1 MGARTIGFLQ
11 NGGNRSR
18 FMTMETKDIE
28 LIYEKYKECNHVSTD
43 TRNLTEGCLFFAL
56 KGPNF
61 DANAFAEEALNK
73 GAKYAVISDEKYKKD
88 DRFLLV
94 EDTLRALQLVA
105 NHHRRQLTIPIIGI
119 TGSNG
124 KTTTKE
130 LINLVLSQKYKSW
143 ATQGNLNNHIGVP
156 LTLLNAPKDAEIMVV
171 EMGAN
176 KLRDIKELCDIAEPS
191 HGIITNIGKAHLEG
205 FGSFEG
211 ILRTKTELY
220 QHLLDHKGTAFINS
234 RNDLLSNYG
243 NKFADPIY
251 YPAKG
256 DYYHCELISADPFVE
271 LKAENR
277 QKIKTRL
284 MGIYNYENIAAALC
298 IGKFFEVDP
307 KDANKAVADY
317 APSNNR
323 SQIIEHE
330 NGNFI
335 ILDAYNANPSS
346 MKAAIEN
353 FAALNRPKKVLI
365 LGDMKELGDDSIKEH
380 HDLGRLIAKYDFD
393 KILLCGI
400 SIIKA
405 MDNNPGAVN
414 FENKLMLIN
423 YLKSKKYKNTTF
435 LIKGSRSMGLEEVVK
450 YL

>member
-1 MGARTIGFLQ
+1 MDQKVIQ
-11 NGGNRSR
+11 
-18 FMTMETKDIE
+18 D
-28 LIYEKYKECNHVSTD
+28 IYEKYLECQGVSTD
-43 TRNLTEGCLFFAL
+43 TRNLQEGCMFFAL

-61 DANAFAEEALNK
+61 DANAFAGEALEK
-73 GAKYAVISDEKYKKD
+73 GAKYAVISDAKYQKD
-88 DRFLLV
+88 ERYLLAD
-94 EDTLRALQLVA
+94 DTLRALQLLA
-105 NHHRRQLTIPIIGI
+105 NHHRHQLDIPIIGI

-130 LINLVLSQKYKSW
+130 LINLVLQQKYKTW

-156 LTLLNAPKDAEIMVV
+156 LTLLNAPKDVEIMVV

-176 KLRDIKELCDIAEPS
+176 KLKDIHELCEIAEPT

-205 FGSFEG
+205 FGGFEG

-220 QHLLDHKGTAFINS
+220 QFLLDHNGTVFINS
-234 RNDLLSNYG
+234 RNELLASWG
-243 NKFADPIY
+243 NRFENPIY

-256 DYYHCELISADPFVE
+256 DYYHSELINAEPFVQ
-271 LKAENR
+271 LKAENK
-277 QKIKTRL
+277 QKIQTRL

-298 IGKFFEVDP
+298 IGKFFEVDA
-307 KDANKAVADY
+307 KKANEAVCNY
-317 APSNNR
+317 APANNR

-335 ILDAYNANPSS
+335 IMDAYNANPSS

-365 LGDMKELGDDSIKEH
+365 LGDMKELGDDSVKEH
-380 HDLGRLIAKYDFD
+380 HELGRLIARYDFD

-400 SIIKA
+400 SIIEV
-405 MDNNPGAVN
+405 MDNNSDAVH
-414 FENKLMLIN
+414 FENRSMLCN
-423 YLKSKKYKNTTF
+423 YLKAKKYKDTTF
-435 LIKGSRSMGLEEVVK
+435 LVKGSRSMGLEEVVN

>member
-1 MGARTIGFLQ
+1 
-11 NGGNRSR
+11 
-18 FMTMETKDIE
+18 METKE
-28 LIYEKYKECNHVSTD
+28 TEAIYEKYKECTGVSTD
-43 TRNLTEGCLFFAL
+43 TRNLPENCLFFAL

-61 DANAFAEEALNK
+61 DANTFAEEALRK
-73 GAKYAVISDEKYKKD
+73 GAKYAVISDKKYLKD
-88 DRFLLV
+88 ERFLLV
-94 EDTLRALQLVA
+94 EDTLKALQLLA
-105 NHHRRQLTIPIIGI
+105 NHHRRQLSIPVIGI

-130 LINLVLSQKYKSW
+130 LISLVLSRKFKTR

-156 LTLLNAPKDAEIMVV
+156 LTLLNAPEDTEILVV

-176 KLRDIKELCDIAEPS
+176 KLKDIKELCDIAEPS

-205 FGSFEG
+205 FGSLEG
-211 ILRTKTELY
+211 IVRTKTELY
-220 QHLLDHKGTAFINS
+220 QHLLDYNGTVFINS
-234 RNDLLSNYG
+234 RNDLLAGYG
-243 NKFADPIY
+243 NKFTDPVY
-251 YPAKG
+251 YPGK
-256 DYYHCELISADPFVE
+256 DDFYHCELTNADPFVH
-271 LKAENR
+271 LKAENG
-277 QKIKTRL
+277 QKIKTKL
-284 MGIYNYENIAAALC
+284 MGIYNFENIAAALC

-307 KDANKAVADY
+307 KEANKAVADY

-365 LGDMKELGDDSIKEH
+365 LGDMKELGDDAIKEH
-380 HDLGRLIAKYDFD
+380 HDLGRLIAKYHFD

-414 FENKLMLIN
+414 FENRLMLIN
-423 YLKSKKYKNTTF
+423 YLKSKKYQNTTF

>member
-1 MGARTIGFLQ
+1 MDQKLTE
-11 NGGNRSR
+11 N
-18 FMTMETKDIE
+18 
-28 LIYEKYKECNHVSTD
+28 IYQKYLECEGVSTD
-43 TRNLTEGCLFFAL
+43 TRNLPKGCLFFAL

-61 DANAFAEEALNK
+61 DANAFAADALKK
-73 GAKYAVISDEKYKKD
+73 GAKYVVISDPAIKKD
-88 DRFLLV
+88 ERYLLTD
-94 EDTLRALQLVA
+94 DTLLALQQLA
-105 NHHRRQLTIPIIGI
+105 NHHRRQLTIPVIGI

-130 LINLVLSQKYKSW
+130 LINVVLQQKYKTW
-143 ATQGNLNNHIGVP
+143 ATRGNLNNHIGVP
-156 LTLLNAPKDAEIMVV
+156 LTILNAPKDTEIMVV

-176 KLRDIKELCDIAEPS
+176 KLRDIKELCDIAEPT

-220 QHLLDHKGTAFINS
+220 QFLLDHKGTVFINS
-234 RNDLLSNYG
+234 GNELLSPWG
-243 NKFADPIY
+243 SKFANPVY

-256 DYYHCELISADPFVE
+256 DFYHCEIINAEPFVQ

-277 QKIKTRL
+277 QKIQTRL

-298 IGKFFEVDP
+298 IGKFFDVEA
-307 KDANKAVADY
+307 KKANKAISDY
-317 APSNNR
+317 TPANNR
-323 SQIIEHE
+323 SQIIENE

-365 LGDMKELGDDSIKEH
+365 LGDMKELGEDSVEEH
-380 HDLGRLIAKYDFD
+380 HELGRLIARYDFD

-400 SIIKA
+400 SIIEV
-405 MDNNPGAVN
+405 MDNNSEAIH
-414 FENKLMLIN
+414 FENRPMLSN

-435 LIKGSRSMGLEEVVK
+435 LIKGSRSMGLEELVNH
-450 YL
+450 L